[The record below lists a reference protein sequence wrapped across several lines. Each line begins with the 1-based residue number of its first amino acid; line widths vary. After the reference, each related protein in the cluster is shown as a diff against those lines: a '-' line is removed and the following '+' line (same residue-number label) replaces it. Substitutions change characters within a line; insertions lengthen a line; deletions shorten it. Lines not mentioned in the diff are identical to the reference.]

1 MPVWILI
8 CLFKFPYLLNTF
20 PQPFNSHL
28 KMITYFRVSLLNSL
42 LILQYYIGIPN
53 ELILIFCNFNRFKL
67 FNRPESF
74 LLFNCLTK
82 STCFS
87 KYFLKLNFGTHSFFC
102 VGWARLFFSYDYYC
116 YTNLLHVFST
126 FRKTNWSEKKYY

>member
-67 FNRPESF
+67 FNRPESYRV
-74 LLFNCLTK
+74 FNYLTK

-87 KYFLKLNFGTHSFFC
+87 KYFLKLNLGSHSLLCFVSVELFVPSIYFC
-102 VGWARLFFSYDYYC
+102 S
-116 YTNLLHVFST
+116 VFSI
-126 FRKTNWSEKKYY
+126 NE